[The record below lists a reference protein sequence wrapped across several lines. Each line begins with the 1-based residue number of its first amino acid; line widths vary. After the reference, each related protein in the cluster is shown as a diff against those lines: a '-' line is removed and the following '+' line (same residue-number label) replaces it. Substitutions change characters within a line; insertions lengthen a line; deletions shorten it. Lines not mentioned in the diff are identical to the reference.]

1 MLLALILIFCA
12 VFLLAYATMGTFV
25 RDEAAYSAM
34 RRRRSGFLLAI
45 TLMAEAALSAALAW
59 FGAGHAWYGALA
71 GAVDLLLVNAAS
83 AALFALLLARL
94 APRQGIRWRD
104 ALPAAAV
111 ITGLFAVGRY
121 LIALY
126 LARTGVASAY
136 GAAGSL
142 AAILVWIYWSAQI
155 FLFGACVLRVQQPD
169 AGPA

>member
-1 MLLALILIFCA
+1 
-12 VFLLAYATMGTFV
+12 
-25 RDEAAYSAM
+25 M
-34 RRRRSGFLLAI
+34 RWS
-45 TLMAEAALSAALAW
+45 
-59 FGAGHAWYGALA
+59 
-71 GAVDLLLVNAAS
+71 
-83 AALFALLLARL
+83 
-94 APRQGIRWRD
+94 P
-104 ALPAAAV
+104 AAV

-169 AGPA
+169 AGPPAGPA